1 MEFDYRLKWLLKFV
15 QWKYIYIIMILLLLC
30 RHQILVEFVPVPLS
44 ATEVR
49 LVEGITDLL
58 SKEPFVVS
66 KNVVEIGNKIW

>member
-1 MEFDYRLKWLLKFV
+1 
-15 QWKYIYIIMILLLLC
+15 MILLLLC
-30 RHQILVEFVPVPLS
+30 RHQIVVEFVPVPLS

-66 KNVVEIGNKIW
+66 KNAVEIGNKIRR

>member
-1 MEFDYRLKWLLKFV
+1 
-15 QWKYIYIIMILLLLC
+15 MILLLLC

-66 KNVVEIGNKIW
+66 YTPVEIGEEIIGDKMGGIERIG

>member
-1 MEFDYRLKWLLKFV
+1 MIIYRKLYSDLSGNIDLS
-15 QWKYIYIIMILLLLC
+15 IPHETILFYL
-30 RHQILVEFVPVPLS
+30 QISVEFVPVPLS

-66 KNVVEIGNKIW
+66 KNVVEIGNKI

>member
-1 MEFDYRLKWLLKFV
+1 
-15 QWKYIYIIMILLLLC
+15 MILLLLC

-66 KNVVEIGNKIW
+66 YTSVAIVEEIRGDMMGGTERIG